1 MPTDDEIRIRAHQ
14 LWTEAGKPTGQDDAF
29 WRQAE
34 QQLKDEEQAAED
46 KQFDPDNDRGDHHA

>member
-14 LWTEAGKPTGQDDAF
+14 LWTEAGRPTGQDDEF

-34 QQLKDEEQAAED
+34 QQLKDEELDQAA
-46 KQFDPDNDRGDHHA
+46 KPPN